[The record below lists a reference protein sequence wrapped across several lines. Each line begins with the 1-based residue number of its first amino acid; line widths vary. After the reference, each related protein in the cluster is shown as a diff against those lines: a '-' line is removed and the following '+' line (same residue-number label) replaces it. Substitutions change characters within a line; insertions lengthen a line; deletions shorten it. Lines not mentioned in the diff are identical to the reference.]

1 MSAYETLLAS
11 CEAGVARIT
20 LNRPDVRNAL
30 SRTMLRELEAA
41 LAAAEAD
48 AAAHVIVL
56 AGAGDTA
63 FCAGADLKGVG
74 ERGTTLETRESFGGL
89 ARMLETMSRMR
100 TPVIAQVHGYALA
113 GGCGLAAGCDL
124 VIAADDAVFG
134 LPEIKVG
141 LLPLVVM
148 APILRAVGRKR
159 GLLMILSGESVSAR
173 EAFDMGLVSRVVPR
187 ADLERETAALA
198 ATLAAFSP
206 TAVALAKEAAATI
219 QDMDYG
225 KSLRYLRELI
235 TLVGMSDDAKEGIAA
250 FFAKRPPEWR
260 GR

>member
-1 MSAYETLLAS
+1 VSPYETLLTS
-11 CEAGVARIT
+11 REAGVARIT
-20 LNRPDVRNAL
+20 LNRPEVRNAL
-30 SRTMLRELEAA
+30 SRTMVDELEAA
-41 LAAAEAD
+41 LAAAETD

-56 AGAGDTA
+56 AGAGDKA

-89 ARMLETMSRMR
+89 ARILESMARMR

-124 VIAADDAVFG
+124 VLASDDAVFG

-159 GLLMILSGESVSAR
+159 AMLMILSGEPVSAH

-187 ADLERETAALA
+187 AELERESTALA
-198 ATLAAFSP
+198 AKLAAFSP

-235 TLVGMSDDAKEGIAA
+235 TLVGMSEDAKEGIAA
-250 FFAKRPPEWR
+250 FFAKRPPEWK